1 MCKCNLQ
8 NMAGIDIIL
17 ILPVNVWQF
26 IPISFFAIKQAF
38 NVKSFFLLAEVLQ
51 TETVSYLGYIYPS
64 DVSTKLMN
72 SWSEINPS

>member
-38 NVKSFFLLAEVLQ
+38 NVKSFFLLAE
-51 TETVSYLGYIYPS
+51 TVSYLGYIYAS